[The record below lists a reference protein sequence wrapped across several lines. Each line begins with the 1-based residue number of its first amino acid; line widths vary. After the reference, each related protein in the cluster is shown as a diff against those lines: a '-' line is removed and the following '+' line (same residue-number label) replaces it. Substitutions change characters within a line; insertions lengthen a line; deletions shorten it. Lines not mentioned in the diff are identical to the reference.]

1 MNSKFK
7 YQEVAVKKLSKL
19 KAGCLFMQ
27 MGAGKTKVAVDLA
40 NLKNDYDYI
49 VWIAPASLLKTVSYI
64 EEIDKW
70 QPLKPV
76 RFWSIESLGS
86 SDYKYCDL
94 VNFITKFKT
103 FCIVDES
110 ITIKN
115 TEAKRTERLLKL
127 WDKFNYR
134 FILNG
139 TPITN
144 GLIDLYSQIQFIH
157 PKILGMT
164 ETQFANNF
172 LTYKNGGYKPWKRW
186 SKPENEEALIEIIR
200 PYIFDCE
207 LDIPV
212 DCEVY
217 HLDNYLNADEWLGYN
232 ELKDD
237 YFKDKHYDDIDYFSM
252 TQKFQHFYTKCHE
265 KYLKIKSIIAAKPAE
280 KFIVYVKY
288 LDEIEELKKILKN
301 YTILTGSAG
310 KKTAIE
316 EFKKDKQ
323 VLICTYGVG
332 SFGLNLQFA
341 NNIIYFTQTFDYKLK
356 EQSKHRIYRTG
367 QTRTCYF
374 YDFFVN
380 TGLESII
387 ERSLNKKENT
397 LDNVKNYIKDKGEKE
412 WKKSL

>member
-1 MNSKFK
+1 MNLDVKQK
-7 YQEVAVKKLSKL
+7 LAVEKLSQL

-27 MGAGKTKVAVDLA
+27 MGTGKTKVAIELA
-40 NLKNDYDYI
+40 NLKDDYDYI
-49 VWIAPASLLKTVSYI
+49 VWIAPASLLSNLVYLN
-64 EEIDKW
+64 EISKW
-70 QPLKPV
+70 NPKKPIKS
-76 RFWSIESLGS
+76 WSIESIGS
-86 SDYKYCDL
+86 SDNKYCDL
-94 VNFITKFKT
+94 VNFVNKFKT

-115 TEAKRTERLLKL
+115 TEAKRTERLLRL
-127 WDKFNYR
+127 WNKFTYR

-212 DCEVY
+212 NYEVY
-217 HLDNYLNADEWLGYN
+217 HIDCYLNDDEYAEYN
-232 ELKDD
+232 DLKKD
-237 YFKDKHYDDIDYFSM
+237 YFQDKHYDDIDYFSM
-252 TQKFQHFYTKCHE
+252 TQIFQHFYTKCGE
-265 KYLKIKSIIAAKPAE
+265 KYLKIKNIIEEKPAE

-288 LDEIEELKKILKN
+288 LDEIEELKKVLKN
-301 YTILTGSAG
+301 YTILSGSAG

-316 EFKKDKQ
+316 EFKKEKQ

-380 TGLESII
+380 TGLENII
-387 ERSLNKKENT
+387 EKSLNKKENT
-397 LDNVKNYIKDKGEKE
+397 LDNIKNYIKGNGIEK
-412 WKKSL
+412 L

>member
-7 YQEVAVKKLSKL
+7 YQEAAVEKLSKL
-19 KAGCLFMQ
+19 RAGCLFLQ
-27 MGAGKTKVAVDLA
+27 MGTGKTKVAVDLA

-49 VWIAPASLLKTVSYI
+49 VWIAPASLLNTQSYLD
-64 EEIDKW
+64 EINKW
-70 QPLKPV
+70 NPLKPIKY
-76 RFWSIESLGS
+76 WSIESLGS

-94 VNFITKFKT
+94 VNFLDKFKT

-134 FILNG
+134 LILNG

-157 PKILGMT
+157 PKILNMT
-164 ETQFANNF
+164 EIQFASNF
-172 LTYKNGGYKPWKRW
+172 LTYKNDGYKPWKRW

-212 DCEVY
+212 DCEVK
-217 HLDNYLNADEWLGYN
+217 HISCCLNDDEYVGYC
-232 ELKDD
+232 ELKKD
-237 YFKDKHYDDIDYFSM
+237 YFEDKNTDDIDYFSM
-252 TQKFQHFYTKCHE
+252 TQKFQHFYTKCSE
-265 KYLKIKSIIAAKPAE
+265 KYFKIKDIIEKKPDE

-288 LDEIEELKKILKN
+288 LDEIEELKKVLKN
-301 YTILTGSAG
+301 YTILTGATG

-380 TGLESII
+380 TGLENII
-387 ERSLNKKENT
+387 EKSLNKKENT
-397 LDNVKNYIKDKGEKE
+397 LENIKNYIKKKGEKE
-412 WKKSL
+412 WIKIL